1 MDGRTERWMGGRKEG
16 RRRGGGVSI
25 LVFLLALLLVIF
37 LSCLSGCVSE
47 ASGHLGGFKIT
58 KITQM

>member
-1 MDGRTERWMGGRKEG
+1 
-16 RRRGGGVSI
+16 